1 MIYNYT
7 PKQQRFR
14 IHTVLPK
21 GSLDV
26 ASCNLKPLEIK
37 EEEKV
42 TWELPRIPST
52 AMYEVSFDLK
62 GMDPE
67 AFSETEVF
75 VSGINPVDVMGADPL
90 PGDWDLQGV
99 NFTEVEAPSTVQAAE
114 DEEEEPDYDE
124 SGEDLN
130 DEQ

>member
-1 MIYNYT
+1 M
-7 PKQQRFR
+7 
-14 IHTVLPK
+14 
-21 GSLDV
+21 

-99 NFTEVEAPSTVQAAE
+99 NFTEVEAPAVVQAAE
-114 DEEEEPDYDE
+114 DDEDEQDYDE

-130 DEQ
+130 DEQEAQHRGHKAALFHL